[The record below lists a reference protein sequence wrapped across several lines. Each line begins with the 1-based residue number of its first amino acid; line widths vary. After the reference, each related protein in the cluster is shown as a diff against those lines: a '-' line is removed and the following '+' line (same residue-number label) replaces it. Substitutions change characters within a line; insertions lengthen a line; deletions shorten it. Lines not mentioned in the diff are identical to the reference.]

1 MGDEIM
7 KENYTKK
14 IVLSALFLAIAIV
27 AQSLGRILP
36 NISQVFVGSI
46 VNAVLILT
54 VYICG
59 LPFALLTSALTP
71 LLAFLTGQLNPVLG
85 PFVPFIAIGN
95 MVLVTLFYFLK
106 NRGEWGI
113 YLGVLTASLFK
124 FAFLFFS
131 ATKLVFLFALPI
143 PKPAAQKL
151 SIAMGSIQLV
161 TAIIG
166 GSIAVFIIK
175 SLKIRKII

>member
-1 MGDEIM
+1 M

-14 IVLSALFLAIAIV
+14 IVLSALLLAIAVI
-27 AQSLGRILP
+27 AQSLGRIFP

-54 VYICG
+54 AYICG

-106 NRGEWGI
+106 NRGEWGL
-113 YLGVLTASLFK
+113 YLGVLSGSLLK

-131 ATKLVFLFALPI
+131 ATKLVFIFALPI
-143 PKPAAQKL
+143 PQKVAQKL
-151 SIAMGSIQLV
+151 TVAMGSIQLV

-166 GSIAVFIIK
+166 GSVALFIIK